1 MSLTTFSAKGG
12 QYYGSQGFM
21 ELRAPVGRAKRADE
35 SKYTALAARL
45 WQVSE
50 NLVGH
55 TFSL

>member
-12 QYYGSQGFM
+12 EYYGPQKFM
-21 ELRAPVGRAKRADE
+21 KLKGPVDRANRTGE
-35 SKYTALAARL
+35 SKHTALGARL

-50 NLVGH
+50 DLVGH